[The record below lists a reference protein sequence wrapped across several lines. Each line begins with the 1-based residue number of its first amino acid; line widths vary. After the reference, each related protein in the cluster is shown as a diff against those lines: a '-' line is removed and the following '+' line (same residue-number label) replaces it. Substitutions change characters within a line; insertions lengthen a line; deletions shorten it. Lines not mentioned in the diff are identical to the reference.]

1 MKQVHR
7 AYIYR
12 VLVAAGIVAVGYGVI
27 TQDEVDLW
35 VQLAATIL
43 ATGGLGLAAA
53 NTSAKSRE

>member
-27 TQDEVDLW
+27 RQDEVDLW

-43 ATGGLGLAAA
+43 GTAGLGLAAA
-53 NTSAKSRE
+53 NTSAKSPE